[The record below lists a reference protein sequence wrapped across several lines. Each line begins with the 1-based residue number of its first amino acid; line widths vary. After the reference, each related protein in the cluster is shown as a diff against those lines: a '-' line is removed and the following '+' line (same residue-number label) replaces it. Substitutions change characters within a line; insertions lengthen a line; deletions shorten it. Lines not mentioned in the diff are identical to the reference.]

1 MIGLGKLIITYKIK
15 SKVLQMAREN
25 GDFKRPEG
33 GARAN
38 SSVLQP
44 QRSQNQA
51 VAPVTSGA
59 RPANLQNI
67 SHSVEPGLRG
77 VIYKLFSL
85 HPK

>member
-1 MIGLGKLIITYKIK
+1 
-15 SKVLQMAREN
+15 MAREN

-59 RPANLQNI
+59 RPVNLQNS
-67 SHSVEPGLRG
+67 SHSVEPGLRR
-77 VIYKLFSL
+77 VLYKLFSFL
-85 HPK
+85 YVFIIISSY